1 MDRNQPPQ
9 LEALT
14 KPSVLN
20 YQKRIL
26 SNGVEIIYMND
37 PQQEV
42 FKMDVVLPVGA
53 YFQPRPI
60 IASTMLHLLNEGTRS
75 HSSEMIAE
83 FFDYHGAYVDYNCG
97 LHKSEISLIS
107 LNKYADKTIGMV
119 AEMIADSTFPEH
131 ELEVYL
137 RNKKQQYLVN
147 LEKTSYLARMEFLRL
162 FFGEQHPYANYFT
175 REDFDQV
182 TRPRLLDFYQK
193 RVSAL
198 NCRIFLSGN
207 VSTSVL
213 QEVEK
218 QFSILQSPV
227 PDVEP
232 AFDIQ
237 SQPTGQYRIR
247 KPDAVQTSIRVGKKG
262 VRLTEE
268 DYTDFQLLNMVLGG
282 YFGSRLMSNIR
293 EEKGFTYSISSFN
306 VSMKNASYWNIAT
319 DVNADYAEA
328 TITEIRKEIL
338 RLQQEPIP
346 AEELDLV
353 KSYFHGE
360 LLRELDGVFAQSD
373 ALKHKLNYDTD
384 NTFYLRMIDRMKKC
398 TSEDL
403 LQAARKHLNIE
414 EMYFVEAGKG

>member
-1 MDRNQPPQ
+1 MNRNRPPQ

-26 SNGVEIIYMND
+26 SNGIEIIYIND

-53 YFQPRPI
+53 YYQPRPI

-119 AEMIADSTFPEH
+119 AEMIADSIFPEH

-162 FFGEQHPYANYFT
+162 FFGEQHPYANHFT

-182 TRPRLLDFYQK
+182 TRRRLLDFYQK
-193 RVSAL
+193 RVSAP

-207 VSTSVL
+207 VNESVL
-213 QEVEK
+213 QEVGK
-218 QFSILQSPV
+218 RFSALQSTV
-227 PDVEP
+227 PEEEP
-232 AFDIQ
+232 TYDIKR
-237 SQPTGQYRIR
+237 QPAGLYRIH

-293 EEKGFTYSISSFN
+293 EEKGFTYGIGSFN
-306 VSMKNASYWNIAT
+306 VSMKNAAYWNIAT
-319 DVNADYAEA
+319 DVNADHAEA
-328 TITEIRKEIL
+328 TISEIRKEIL

-346 AEELDLV
+346 TEELNLV
-353 KSYFHGE
+353 KSFFHGE

-384 NTFYLRMIDRMKKC
+384 NTFYLKMIDRMKEC
-398 TSEDL
+398 TPEDL
-403 LQAARKHLNIE
+403 LQTAQKHLNME
-414 EMYFVEAGKG
+414 EMYFVEAGKS